1 MGGFWVFHLSLWVFS
16 DVYCV
21 TKWVHYFVSQVMG
34 AMQDRVEDNAA
45 VEELEQ
51 WRANARAFLSGC
63 AVEENQ
69 HTMKKHRTASFHFLR
84 ALDHALL
91 GCCGRGIGGFS
102 CHPLWQ

>member
-1 MGGFWVFHLSLWVFS
+1 MFS

-51 WRANARAFLSGC
+51 WRANASAFLSGC
-63 AVEENQ
+63 AVGENK
-69 HTMKKHRTASFHFLR
+69 HTMKKHRAASFHFLR

-91 GCCGRGIGGFS
+91 GCCG
-102 CHPLWQ
+102 

>member
-1 MGGFWVFHLSLWVFS
+1 MFLGVSFVALGVQGCLLFPVGSL
-16 DVYCV
+16 
-21 TKWVHYFVSQVMG
+21 FVSQVMS
-34 AMQDRVEDNAA
+34 AMRDMVEDNAA

-63 AVEENQ
+63 AVEENK

-91 GCCGRGIGGFS
+91 GCCG
-102 CHPLWQ
+102 